1 MDVDGTREA
10 RFTVVMTMGSRMDAA
25 MKSIS
30 HIRAKPAELVAVM
43 VRAPAAAEPMQ
54 ALMAECSDSTVT
66 NSALTTPSATY
77 WLNVCTTSVCGVIG

>member
-1 MDVDGTREA
+1 
-10 RFTVVMTMGSRMDAA
+10 
-25 MKSIS
+25 
-30 HIRAKPAELVAVM
+30 M

-77 WLNVCTTSVCGVIG
+77 WLKLCTTSVCGVMG